1 MSEELAQ
8 LRGRLQSL
16 KNQCREIGRVPPRPP
31 GLRAALGGIPVAV
44 MQRLMFWYAPALER
58 VIGGLAGAVEDALEV
73 LDRRTV
79 ALETRLHQVHAIV
92 ERQLLEAIQQE
103 RSYATMLEAR
113 LNEQVRALEQER
125 STTIGLES
133 GLREQTDALQ
143 QLAED
148 QRQKEEALD
157 RRLHAA
163 DERQQLL
170 RHEVLENARRL
181 ARLLDG
187 VRLLEEVRQAAAGAA
202 PGALEASSLRSLARE
217 DPEGLDPLSAALA
230 ALESEIRGTRGEV
243 QERAKVYLPW
253 IPREGPVLDLA
264 CGRGEWLELLRR
276 EGIPAHGVD
285 GNYLMVAECIERQLA
300 AEQSDP
306 LDYLARTPDDSVE
319 AVTAL
324 RLVEQLPLRKL
335 VRLLDEVARVLRL
348 GGTAI
353 FETPNP
359 ENLLMA
365 ARDFYRDPARLHPI
379 PAETLRFLV
388 ESRGLVPV
396 EVLWLNPADEAERVP
411 EDVESVI
418 TRRFNRHF
426 YGPRDYAVVSRKA

>member
-1 MSEELAQ
+1 
-8 LRGRLQSL
+8 
-16 KNQCREIGRVPPRPP
+16 
-31 GLRAALGGIPVAV
+31 
-44 MQRLMFWYAPALER
+44 
-58 VIGGLAGAVEDALEV
+58 
-73 LDRRTV
+73 
-79 ALETRLHQVHAIV
+79 
-92 ERQLLEAIQQE
+92 
-103 RSYATMLEAR
+103 
-113 LNEQVRALEQER
+113 
-125 STTIGLES
+125 
-133 GLREQTDALQ
+133 
-143 QLAED
+143 
-148 QRQKEEALD
+148 
-157 RRLHAA
+157 
-163 DERQQLL
+163 
-170 RHEVLENARRL
+170 
-181 ARLLDG
+181 
-187 VRLLEEVRQAAAGAA
+187 
-202 PGALEASSLRSLARE
+202 
-217 DPEGLDPLSAALA
+217 
-230 ALESEIRGTRGEV
+230 
-243 QERAKVYLPW
+243 
-253 IPREGPVLDLA
+253 
-264 CGRGEWLELLRR
+264 
-276 EGIPAHGVD
+276 
-285 GNYLMVAECIERQLA
+285 
-300 AEQSDP
+300 
-306 LDYLARTPDDSVE
+306 VE